1 MTRIVQQG
9 DGMFE
14 KHHLLWRQNVKP
26 YLQIYNV
33 AGKPLEKPFVDHVRY
48 IRRDERGSSVYT
60 LSATSSS
67 SSSTA
72 SVAVYGLST
81 EGYRIAS
88 SIAINGSKVSLID
101 ESVRMA
107 IVLKPDI
114 ARTYPNVS
122 SLMEDEPLLDLQPID
137 IAISNASYVYFA
149 PRIRKVGPEVKS
161 DVMTKFKDAIKALR
175 RGASLIYMLPT
186 GVGGNNENIALIEH
200 MTGMTVEKDVSYYYL
215 PMSAIATASSET
227 LIGSVKSKHD
237 NHISKMLYDPDTRRR
252 LKFVDINSAEL
263 VHVIKTLSHYS
274 GMASILEICKK
285 ATDSNILSELMRST
299 FADLYTDDLTSGLY
313 DLRII
318 GSSLDG
324 TGPLMYLVNG
334 SIKGVDGY
342 VKFLIDQI
350 RATLKKRDLKASRTK
365 VAITSTLDPTEMR
378 GDRIELLSSFE
389 TKVKDYISDVERHQ
403 GQTFDLYHT
412 DKTTLVIACS
422 KTDFEKVMSKNIA
435 NQEFIVIKANPLCET
450 V

>member
-1 MTRIVQQG
+1 
-9 DGMFE
+9 
-14 KHHLLWRQNVKP
+14 
-26 YLQIYNV
+26 
-33 AGKPLEKPFVDHVRY
+33 
-48 IRRDERGSSVYT
+48 
-60 LSATSSS
+60 LSATSSSSS

-88 SIAINGSKVSLID
+88 SIAVNGSKVSLID

-107 IVLKPDI
+107 ILLKPDI

-149 PRIRKVGPEVKS
+149 PRIRKVGPDVKS
-161 DVMTKFKDAIKALR
+161 DVMTKFKDAIKALK

-200 MTGMTVEKDVSYYYL
+200 MTGMTVEKDVSYYYF
-215 PMSAIATASSET
+215 PMSPIAASSET

-237 NHISKMLYDPDTRRR
+237 NHISKMLYDPDTRRK
-252 LKFVDINSAEL
+252 LNFVDVNSAEL
-263 VHVIKTLSHYS
+263 VHIIKTLSHYS

-285 ATDSNILSELMRST
+285 ATDSDIRSELMHGT
-299 FADLYTDDLTSGLY
+299 FADLYIDDVTSGLY

-334 SIKGVDGY
+334 SIKGVEGY
-342 VKFLIDQI
+342 LKFLIDQI
-350 RATLKKRDLKASRTK
+350 RATLKKRDLKASRTR
-365 VAITSTLDPTEMR
+365 VAIAWTLDPHEMR

-389 TKVKDYISDVERHQ
+389 TKVKDYISDVDRHQ
-403 GQTFDLYHT
+403 GSTFDLYHT
-412 DKTTLVIACS
+412 DKTTIVIACS
-422 KTDFEKVMSKNIA
+422 KADFEKVMSKNMA
-435 NQEFIVIKANPLCET
+435 NQDFIVMKANPLCEMMQE
-450 V
+450 

>member
-1 MTRIVQQG
+1 
-9 DGMFE
+9 
-14 KHHLLWRQNVKP
+14 
-26 YLQIYNV
+26 
-33 AGKPLEKPFVDHVRY
+33 LEKPFVDHVRY
-48 IRRDERGSSVYT
+48 IQRDERGGSVYT

-67 SSSTA
+67 SSSSV

-88 SIAINGSKVSLID
+88 SIAINGAKVSLID

-107 IVLKPDI
+107 ILLKPDI

-149 PRIRKVGPEVKS
+149 PRIRKVGPDVKS
-161 DVMTKFKDAIKALR
+161 DVMTKFKDAIKALKQ
-175 RGASLIYMLPT
+175 GASLIYMLPT

-215 PMSAIATASSET
+215 PMSTITTAGSET
-227 LIGSVKSKHD
+227 LIGSVKAKPD

-285 ATDSNILSELMRST
+285 ATDNNILSELMRST
-299 FADLYTDDLTSGLY
+299 FADLYIDDLTSGLY

-365 VAITSTLDPTEMR
+365 VAIAWTLDPNEMR

-389 TKVKDYISDVERHQ
+389 TKIKDYISDVERHQ

-412 DKTTLVIACS
+412 DKTTIVIACS
-422 KTDFEKVMSKNIA
+422 KTDFEKVISKNMA
-435 NQEFIVIKANPLCET
+435 NQEFIIIKANPLCET
-450 V
+450 VQE

>member
-1 MTRIVQQG
+1 
-9 DGMFE
+9 
-14 KHHLLWRQNVKP
+14 
-26 YLQIYNV
+26 
-33 AGKPLEKPFVDHVRY
+33 
-48 IRRDERGSSVYT
+48 
-60 LSATSSS
+60 LSTSTTTN
-67 SSSTA
+67 TA
-72 SVAVYGLST
+72 PVAVYGLST

-88 SIAINGSKVSLID
+88 SIAVNGSKVSLID

-107 IVLKPDI
+107 ILLKPDI

-149 PRIRKVGPEVKS
+149 PRIRKVGQDVKS
-161 DVMTKFKDAIKALR
+161 DVMTKFKDAIKALK

-200 MTGMTVEKDVSYYYL
+200 MTGMTVEKDVSYYYF
-215 PMSAIATASSET
+215 PMSPIAASSET
-227 LIGSVKSKHD
+227 LIGSFKSKHD
-237 NHISKMLYDPDTRRR
+237 NHISKMLYDPDTRRK
-252 LKFVDINSAEL
+252 LNFVDINSAEL

-285 ATDSNILSELMRST
+285 ATDSNIRSELMHST
-299 FADLYTDDLTSGLY
+299 FADLYIDDVTSGLY

-334 SIKGVDGY
+334 SIKSVEGY
-342 VKFLIDQI
+342 LKFLIDQV

-365 VAITSTLDPTEMR
+365 VAIAWTLDPHEMR
-378 GDRIELLSSFE
+378 GDRVELLSSFE
-389 TKVKDYISDVERHQ
+389 TKIKDYISDVDRQQ
-403 GQTFDLYHT
+403 GSTFDLYHT
-412 DKTTLVIACS
+412 DKTTIVIACS
-422 KTDFEKVMSKNIA
+422 KADFEKIMSKNMA
-435 NQEFIVIKANPLCET
+435 NQDFIVMKANPLCEI
-450 V
+450 VQE

>member
-1 MTRIVQQG
+1 
-9 DGMFE
+9 
-14 KHHLLWRQNVKP
+14 
-26 YLQIYNV
+26 
-33 AGKPLEKPFVDHVRY
+33 LEKPFVDHLKY
-48 IRRDERGSSVYT
+48 IRGDERGSSIYA
-60 LSATSSS
+60 LSAASSS

-72 SVAVYGLST
+72 SVAVYGLSS

-107 IVLKPDI
+107 ILLKPDI
-114 ARTYPNVS
+114 ARTYPNVN

-137 IAISNASYVYFA
+137 IAISNAAYVYFA
-149 PRIRKVGPEVKS
+149 PRIRKVGPDVKG
-161 DVMTKFKDAIKALR
+161 DVMTKFKDAIKALQ

-200 MTGMTVEKDVSYYYL
+200 MTGMTVEKDISYYYL
-215 PMSAIATASSET
+215 PMSTITAASSERM
-227 LIGSVKSKHD
+227 IGSVKSTHD
-237 NHISKMLYDPDTRRR
+237 NRISKMLYDPDMTRK
-252 LKFVDINSAEL
+252 LNFVDINSAEL

-285 ATDSNILSELMRST
+285 ATSTNTYSELMRST
-299 FADLYTDDLTSGLY
+299 FTDLYIDDVTSGLY

-334 SIKGVDGY
+334 SIKGIDGY
-342 VKFLIDQI
+342 FKFLIDQI
-350 RATLKKRDLKASRTK
+350 RATLKRRDLKASRTK
-365 VAITSTLDPTEMR
+365 VAIAWTLDQHEMR

-389 TKVKDYISDVERHQ
+389 TKVKDYIGDVERHQ

-412 DKTTLVIACS
+412 DKTTIVIACS
-422 KTDFEKVMSKNIA
+422 KTDYEKVMSKNMA
-435 NQEFIVIKANPLCET
+435 NKEFIVVKANPLCET
-450 V
+450 VQE